1 MVRLRDLVKTLYMKK
16 KETTPKQRKRVYS
29 MPLKKRLEMGFHSL
43 TLWVGMAE
51 EVLKQNR
58 EQAAKLTIH
67 HWIASR

>member
-1 MVRLRDLVKTLYMKK
+1 MKRLREQVKVLYTKK

-29 MPLKKRLEMGFHSL
+29 MPLKKRLELGFHSL

-51 EVLKQNR
+51 EVQKQNR

-67 HWIASR
+67 HWIACR